1 MNLSPEI
8 SYDEAIQ
15 HLYSLEYTGMK
26 LGLDNINALMEAL
39 GNPHRAFPAIH
50 VAGTNGKGS
59 VCNMLAAALQANGYK
74 TGLFTSPHLVSYTER
89 MKIDGKPIAEE
100 RLTEYFIGLW
110 PAIEQIHATFFEA
123 TTAIAFQYFRDEK
136 VDIAVIETGLG
147 GRLDATNILER
158 PLATVITS
166 IGLEHTE
173 ILGDT
178 LEKIA
183 YEKACILKPSVPAI
197 VNAPEQTH
205 NMFIDKAREVDA
217 PLFFVNLNNNIAFDS
232 DLKGEHQKENT
243 LTVLE
248 CLKQLS
254 LPLDHE
260 TSFEGIAH
268 TTQLTGLRARLEEYA
283 YEPAVKK
290 GVRLFLDV
298 AHNPDG
304 LMRVRDYFLK
314 QNTRPVVVVGFA
326 KDKAISSSLEII
338 KSFSSCVIGV
348 SAHMSRSL
356 SVEDLRV
363 QGKNVGL
370 KIEGRSDIVEAVTFG
385 ISISKGENPVLLT
398 GSHYVIG
405 EFLRQVS

>member
-1 MNLSPEI
+1 MSLSPEI
-8 SYDEAIQ
+8 SYDEAIE

-26 LGLDNINALMEAL
+26 LGLDNITALMDVL

-59 VCNMLAAALQANGYK
+59 VCNMLAAALQANGYT

-89 MKIDGKPIAEE
+89 MKIDGKPITEE
-100 RLTEYFIGLW
+100 RLTEYFK
-110 PAIEQIHATFFEA
+110 AIWKDIQAIKATFFEA

-136 VDIAVIETGLG
+136 VDVAVIETGLG

-166 IGLEHTE
+166 IALEHIE

-183 YEKACILKPSVPAI
+183 YEKACILKSSVPAI

-205 NMFIDKAREVDA
+205 DVFIDKAREVDA
-217 PLFFVNLNNNIAFDS
+217 PLFFVNPSNTISFDS
-232 DLKGEHQKENT
+232 ELKGEHQKENT

-254 LPLDHE
+254 LPLDDE
-260 TSFEGIAH
+260 TSLEGIAH

-304 LMRVRDYFLK
+304 LKRLRDFFL
-314 QNTRPVVVVGFA
+314 QNHLRPVVIVGFA
-326 KDKAISSSLEII
+326 KDKDIRSSLEII

-348 SAHMSRSL
+348 SAQMLRSL
-356 SVEDLRV
+356 PVEELSKE
-363 QGKNVGL
+363 GKN
-370 KIEGRSDIVEAVTFG
+370 IELVIETMPNIVEAVTYG
-385 ISISKGENPVLLT
+385 ISISSEQSPLLIT

-405 EFLRQVS
+405 EFLQYTS

>member
-1 MNLSPEI
+1 MSLPPEI
-8 SYDEAIQ
+8 SYDEAIE

-26 LGLDNINALMEAL
+26 LGLDNIKALMEAL

-59 VCNMLAAALQANGYK
+59 VCNMLAAAFQANGYK

-89 MKIDGKPIAEE
+89 MKITGKPITEE
-100 RLTEYFIGLW
+100 RLTKYFT
-110 PAIEQIHATFFEA
+110 AIWKDIQAIKATFFEA

-197 VNAPEQTH
+197 VNAPDQTH
-205 NMFIDKAREVDA
+205 DVFINKAREVDA
-217 PLFFVNLNNNIAFDS
+217 PLFFVNQGKDIAFNS
-232 DLKGEHQKENT
+232 DLKGEHQRENT

-260 TSFEGIAH
+260 TSLKGIAQ

-283 YEPAVKK
+283 YEPAVRK

-304 LMRVRDYFLK
+304 LMKVRDYFL
-314 QNTRPVVVVGFA
+314 QHDLRPVVIVGFA
-326 KDKAISSSLEII
+326 RDKDISSSLQIV
-338 KSFSSCVIGV
+338 KSFASRVIGV
-348 SAHMSRSL
+348 SAQMSRSL
-356 SVEDLRV
+356 LVEELYL
-363 QGKNVGL
+363 QGKNIGL
-370 KIEGRSDIVEAVTFG
+370 EIEKILDINEAVSIA
-385 ISISKGENPVLLT
+385 ISTSKPGSSILLV
-398 GSHYVIG
+398 GSHYVVG
-405 EFLRQVS
+405 EFLGQPN

>member
-1 MNLSPEI
+1 MSLSPDI
-8 SYDEAIQ
+8 SYEEAIGQ
-15 HLYSLEYTGMK
+15 LFSLEYTGMK
-26 LGLDNINALMEAL
+26 LGLDNIKALMDAL
-39 GNPHRAFPAIH
+39 GNPHRAFPTIH

-89 MKIDGKPIAEE
+89 MKINGKPIAEE
-100 RLTEYFIGLW
+100 RFTTYFKSLW
-110 PAIEQIHATFFEA
+110 HDIQEIKATFFEA
-123 TTAIAFQYFRDEK
+123 TTAIAFQYFRDEN
-136 VDIAVIETGLG
+136 VDVAVIETGLG
-147 GRLDATNILER
+147 GRLDATNVLEK

-183 YEKACILKPSVPAI
+183 YEKACIFKRLVPAI
-197 VNAPEQTH
+197 VNAPLQTRKV
-205 NMFIDKAREVDA
+205 FIDKSREVNA
-217 PLFFVNLNNNIAFDS
+217 PLFFVTPDEELSFS
-232 DLKGEHQKENT
+232 GDLKGEHQKENT

-248 CLKQLS
+248 TLKQLS

-260 TSFEGIAH
+260 ASLRGIAH
-268 TTQLTGLRARLEEYA
+268 TTLLTGLRARLEEYA
-283 YEPAVKK
+283 YGPAVKA

-304 LMRVRDYFLK
+304 LARVRDYFLT
-314 QNTRPVVVVGFA
+314 QGIRPIVVVGFA
-326 KDKAISSSLEII
+326 KDKDIPSSLEII
-338 KSFSSCVIGV
+338 RTLATRVFAV

-356 SVEDLRV
+356 PAQELYLK
-363 QGKNVGL
+363 GKNAGL
-370 KIEGRSDIVEAVTFG
+370 DIEMTEEIKTAVNSA
-385 ISISKGENPVLLT
+385 ISMSKLGSPVLLV

-405 EFLRQVS
+405 EFLREAD

>member
-1 MNLSPEI
+1 MSLPPEI
-8 SYDEAIQ
+8 SYDEAIE

-26 LGLDNINALMEAL
+26 LGLDNIKALMEAVS
-39 GNPHRAFPAIH
+39 NPHRAFPAIH

-59 VCNMLAAALQANGYK
+59 VCNMLAAAFQANGCK

-89 MKIDGKPIAEE
+89 MKINGKPIAEE
-100 RLTEYFIGLW
+100 RLTEYFKAVWKDIQE
-110 PAIEQIHATFFEA
+110 IKATFFEA
-123 TTAIAFQYFRDEK
+123 TTAIAFQYFREEK
-136 VDIAVIETGLG
+136 IDVAVIETGLG

-183 YEKACILKPSVPAI
+183 YEKACIFKPSVPAI

-205 NMFIDKAREVDA
+205 NVFVNKAREVDA
-217 PLFFVNLNNNIAFDS
+217 PLFFVNTDTAAVTAS
-232 DLKGEHQKENT
+232 DLKGEHQRENF
-243 LTVLE
+243 LTALE

-254 LPLDHE
+254 LPLVRE
-260 TSFEGIAH
+260 RSLQGIAH

-283 YEPAVKK
+283 YEPAVNK

-304 LMRVRDYFLK
+304 LMRVRDYFLR
-314 QNTRPVVVVGFA
+314 QNMRPVVVVGFA

-338 KSFSSCVIGV
+338 MSFSTCVVGV

-356 SVEDLRV
+356 PVEDLRIE
-363 QGKNVGL
+363 GKKVGL
-370 KIEGRSDIVEAVTFG
+370 EIEGRSDIVEAVTYG
-385 ISISKGENPVLLT
+385 ISISKGEAPVLLT